1 MHGHG
6 TAHPNGV
13 LGPRGVRALGRGLCA
28 LLACGALVPACRSPR
43 EPEPSGEDVTLDE
56 FHDLLAQGGLRPVEG
71 MEGDDSFEQAM
82 LDSPEGLDPME
93 GAARRLADPDR
104 LARLP
109 ESPAVR
115 PIAPLPPPENP
126 YLEFGKRIKVHSD
139 GRITKPYP
147 LRVGT
152 GSKLDVMLRSYGDF
166 PIFDPA
172 TGPQGTDTVRIDL
185 QENWDIEL
193 YEDLRAAK
201 AAPPTPI
208 PLADWLIVTA
218 APELMRE
225 VESFINIFAAGV
237 PQIEIEA
244 KIVEVRTFDSLDIGV
259 SENGGPIFDF
269 PDGTAVDSFTY
280 DFPISGV
287 GGTLAIGTVLDGT
300 TISAALE
307 VLARYENVSIIS
319 RPTIAVREGGRA
331 EIVTIQRIP
340 FLNVQ
345 GVNAAGQP
353 NFTVQYE
360 EFGVRLYVVPRV
372 VGTNTVALNIDVEA
386 SQQAG
391 DQVTFTSITGGAT
404 SSVSNP
410 IISSR
415 SARTTVYLEPGQAVI
430 LGGLITERLVE
441 QEDKVPILG
450 DIPILGYLFRST
462 FTSKEQ
468 ANVLFFIR
476 PRILEGSDL
485 NREF

>member
-1 MHGHG
+1 MQGYG
-6 TAHPNGV
+6 TEHHTGATGATALLVFGV
-13 LGPRGVRALGRGLCA
+13 LACATAL
-28 LLACGALVPACRSPR
+28 PACRSTSP
-43 EPEPSGEDVTLDE
+43 EPEPEPEDVTLDE
-56 FHDLLAQGGLRPVEG
+56 FRDLLAQGGLRPANG
-71 MEGDDSFEQAM
+71 MEGDDAFGESV
-82 LDSPEGLDPME
+82 LDSPGGEDPTE
-93 GAARRLADPDR
+93 GAARRLGDPDR
-104 LARLP
+104 LARWP
-109 ESPAVR
+109 ESPIAQ
-115 PIAPLPPPENP
+115 PIEPLPPPENP
-126 YLEFGKRIKVHSD
+126 YLEFGKRIKVHPD

-152 GSKLDVMLRSYGDF
+152 GSKLDGILRSYGGF
-166 PIFDPA
+166 PIYDPA
-172 TGPQGTDTVRIDL
+172 VGDQGPNTVRIDL
-185 QENWDIEL
+185 QEGWDIEL
-193 YEDLRAAK
+193 YANLRAPK
-201 AAPPTPI
+201 VEAAVPI
-208 PLADWLIVTA
+208 PLSDWLIVTA

-259 SENGGPIFDF
+259 TENGGPIFDF
-269 PDGTAVDSFTY
+269 PDGTAIDSFTY
-280 DFPISGV
+280 DFPIDGV
-287 GGTLAIGTVLDGT
+287 GGTLAVGTVLDGT
-300 TISAALE
+300 TISAALD

-331 EIVTIQRIP
+331 EIITVQRIP
-340 FLNVQ
+340 FLNVV
-345 GVNAAGQP
+345 GVNAGGQP

-372 VGTNTVALNIDVEA
+372 VGTETVALNIDVEA

-391 DQVTFTSITGGAT
+391 SAVTFTSVAGGNT

-450 DIPILGYLFRST
+450 DIPLLGYLFRST